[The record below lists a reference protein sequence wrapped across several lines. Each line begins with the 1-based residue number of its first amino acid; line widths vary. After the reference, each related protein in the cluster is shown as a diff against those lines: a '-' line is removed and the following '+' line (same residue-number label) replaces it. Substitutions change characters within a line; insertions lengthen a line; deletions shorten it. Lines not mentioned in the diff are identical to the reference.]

1 VRDVSRL
8 LTRMLTLLGAPFLA
22 LSLALPLALSL
33 ALSVSP
39 SAGVAGSPSAGAD
52 DPRWVF
58 YSRDTTAY
66 SSPWWRGAHRTMIGY
81 GCTRAPYYS
90 PDPRCRDGHGFHHGV
105 DYAMP
110 CGTRLFAG
118 RGGTVVS
125 SAALGP
131 AYGERPLLLRNRR
144 LGVDFLVAHAVRVFV
159 SPGDRVRRG
168 DLMAR
173 ASDSAAPD
181 GCHLH
186 IEVRTAGGGL
196 SDARRPIRHL
206 DLRAAS

>member
-1 VRDVSRL
+1 MRL
-8 LTRMLTLLGAPFLA
+8 LAPFLA
-22 LSLALPLALSL
+22 PLLALPALVVWS
-33 ALSVSP
+33 SP
-39 SAGVAGSPSAGAD
+39 AEAD

-110 CGTRLFAG
+110 CGTRLLAG

-131 AYGERPLLLRNRR
+131 AYGVRPLLIRNRR
-144 LGVDFLVAHAVRVFV
+144 LGVDFLVAHAVRVYV
-159 SPGDRVRRG
+159 GPGARVRRG
-168 DLMAR
+168 DLIAR

-186 IEVRTAGGGL
+186 IEVRSAGGGL
-196 SDARRPIRHL
+196 EDVRRPIRYL
-206 DLRAAS
+206 DLEAAS

>member
-1 VRDVSRL
+1 MRRPALLAARL
-8 LTRMLTLLGAPFLA
+8 LAPLVAPALAALLAVPLLVAWAP
-22 LSLALPLALSL
+22 P
-33 ALSVSP
+33 
-39 SAGVAGSPSAGAD
+39 AGAD

-90 PDPRCRDGHGFHHGV
+90 PDPRCRDGNGFHHGV

-118 RGGTVVS
+118 RAGTVVS

-131 AYGERPLLLRNRR
+131 AYGVRPLLIRNRR
-144 LGVDFLVAHAVRVFV
+144 LGVDFLVAHAVRVHV
-159 SPGDRVRRG
+159 APGDRVRRG
-168 DLMAR
+168 QLIAR

-186 IEVRTAGGGL
+186 IEVRSAGGGL
-196 SDARRPIRHL
+196 DDARRPIRYL
-206 DLRAAS
+206 DLAAAR